1 MKRQTT
7 LFDCGDSSVRISAP
21 RTEPLSNRLVQ
32 SPVRNQVAMPL
43 STLDDLV
50 GKDHSVRAI
59 AGIVESL
66 DLRVLDARIASTRDV
81 GGRPAIEPRVLLSLW
96 IYGTSQGEA
105 FASEIARRTR
115 TDDVYRW
122 LCGGVD
128 VSERALGMFRKS
140 GASVFDALLTQ
151 VLGVLMNEG
160 LIDLHR
166 VAQDG
171 TRVRAS
177 AAASS
182 FNRKSTLEIKLFEA
196 RAHVAALKAM
206 TFDPARSRAARVA
219 AERAAEDR
227 TSRIERAIARVTQL
241 VEGKDPA
248 IIDDEKKSPR
258 VSTTDPECTR
268 MKMPDGGFR
277 PAYNVQFATVGDGS
291 GVIVGVDVTTRGNDF
306 GEIEAMVDQVAAR
319 TGERPNEVL
328 VDGGYMKL
336 VDIEAVENKG
346 SCVFAPEPK
355 KKASDAGRTASE
367 RSTTMIG
374 FFERIESADGKAI
387 YSHRGEVAE
396 LSNAHAKSRYG
407 LSTILLR
414 SLRGA
419 LTMALMVALTKD
431 ILTLA
436 KLRSARDA
444 KIAMTDAAT
453 RP

>member
-1 MKRQTT
+1 
-7 LFDCGDSSVRISAP
+7 
-21 RTEPLSNRLVQ
+21 
-32 SPVRNQVAMPL
+32 MPL

-50 GKDHSVRAI
+50 PLDHPVRSI
-59 AGIVESL
+59 VSIVETL
-66 DLRVLDARIASTRDV
+66 DLRALDARIASTCVV
-81 GGRPAIEPRVLLSLW
+81 GGRPAIEPRILLSLW
-96 IYGTSQGEA
+96 MYGTSQGEA

-122 LCGGVD
+122 ICGGVA
-128 VSERALGMFRKS
+128 VSERTLGMFRKD
-140 GASVFDALLTQ
+140 GASVLDALLTQ
-151 VLGVLMNEG
+151 VLGALMHEG

-166 VAQDG
+166 IAQDG

-177 AAASS
+177 VAASS
-182 FNRKSTLEIKLFEA
+182 FSRKATLENKLSEA

-206 TFDPARSRAARVA
+206 TFDPKQTHAARKA

-227 TSRIERAIARVTQL
+227 ARRIERAIERVTKL
-241 VEGKDPA
+241 VEGKDA
-248 IIDDEKKSPR
+248 TVIDDKKKAPR
-258 VSTTDPECTR
+258 ASTTDPECTR

-291 GVIVGVDVTTRGNDF
+291 GIIAGVDATARGNDF
-306 GEIEAMVDQVAAR
+306 GEIEAMVEQVAAR
-319 TGERPNEVL
+319 TGVRPSEVL

-336 VDIEAVENKG
+336 ADIEAVENKG

-367 RSTTMIG
+367 RSTTLIG
-374 FFERIESADGKAI
+374 FFERIESAEGKAV
-387 YSHRGEVAE
+387 YKQRGETAE

-414 SLRGA
+414 GVRGA
-419 LTMALMVALTKD
+419 LTMALMVALTKN
-431 ILTLA
+431 ILVLA
-436 KLRSARDA
+436 KLRASTDA
-444 KIAMTDAAT
+444 HVAMTDATT